1 MDKATIER
9 RVGELTGLRAET
21 VARLDAARAQRR
33 DALVSGGPRPQD
45 EVPVSLLLTE
55 LEAVDA
61 ALAELRDRLMAAHD
75 AEARKARVR
84 QVERA
89 LDLSADRMAKA
100 ETVDAALAA
109 LHAAWR
115 DYTTS
120 VQGTVGHVAQ
130 AGGDTTP
137 LRRVNFAGR
146 QSDALVKAMVAASGV
161 ELVRALGVETANR
174 REHGV
179 ALAAAEDRVALSLA
193 AELARVRAT
202 SPRPNVARDAARE
215 LTEIEARL
223 DPLEME
229 E

>member
-1 MDKATIER
+1 MDRGKIEKR
-9 RVGELTGLRAET
+9 LTELAAERAAT
-21 VARLDAARAQRR
+21 VARLDAARAAAR
-33 DALVSGGPRPQD
+33 DAMIAG
-45 EVPVSLLLTE
+45 EVPPSTAEPAELLTNI
-55 LEAVDA
+55 DA
-61 ALAELRDRLMAAHD
+61 AVAELRDRLVAAHD
-75 AEARKARVR
+75 ADARKARVR

-89 LDLSADRMAKA
+89 LDLSADRRAKA
-100 ETVDAALAA
+100 EAVDAALAS

-115 DYTTS
+115 DYAAS

-202 SPRPNVARDAARE
+202 SPRPNVAREAARD

-223 DPLEME
+223 DPFEME